1 MKKLLALVLALVMTL
16 SLAVVGSNAAFKD
29 AEKVNAS
36 YAEAVDVL
44 SGMKVFQGY
53 PDGSFQPEGSITRA
67 EVAAIVYRLYT
78 ADVAD
83 KQASLYATYNKFTD
97 MNGAAWAA
105 GYIGYCANAGLIKG
119 YDAKTFG
126 PADKVTGYQALAM
139 ILRAVGYDKN
149 DEFTGAQWQLRVA
162 STAQQLG
169 ILKNVKGV
177 DLNAAASRELVAEL
191 LFRTAAEVPMVTY
204 TPALGYTNL
213 TAILNGKTN
222 ATLGYKNFGL
232 TKTDATTDKWGRPLY
247 KWTNGKTGTALVTY
261 ATVKA
266 TPVKTYTTA
275 VKECDVAHD
284 AGLTADTAYTLYIN
298 GDKQL
303 AKYIVNL
310 TDTTTQMGAQ
320 GRLVEVYDDSIV
332 MIDTFLAKVTYVAEA
347 TYDAQNH
354 LKTPATITLK
364 VYEGVTNGLN
374 KSATETYYTMTND
387 KTNYEYVVGDYV
399 LLNAFTK
406 GTNQTVNTAN
416 TATTSAAIVTATTTT
431 AEKYGEIVGK
441 ATSIEGAQTI
451 IYWNSK
457 QHNVEGT
464 VYDDAVKFYLD
475 EAGKES
481 TKHTWFFDSYGN
493 LIGAVDIA
501 AATSYGVINSIWWAG
516 NAADGSGVAKA
527 NVTYMDGTTGQVD
540 ISEITYFTGTAGQP
554 YLNNRATGTV
564 THSTN
569 YTTAATLM
577 TARDG
582 YFYVDSYATE
592 NARVDAAASGNGILN
607 GHLFQFTTKA
617 NGTLKAI
624 EVAGNGEAQA
634 EVGTATV
641 PASYQSAIPAGLYNA
656 TAAVSKNTQVY
667 GSGAWK
673 LVVNDNTTFLIRT
686 ETSTGYTFSTVKGF
700 TNVGSYTADKEV
712 DFVDVNGDK
721 VADYVYVTAPSAAAK
736 VTSLFYFDGQQGSYT
751 LVDGLWVV
759 KGYVDGLPGEVKF
772 AYGALD
778 NTLTTTKNGS
788 TKTAP
793 VANTLYVV
801 ALEDG
806 KVVSG
811 YAVPTNAKETLTAID
826 ANHPLATVY
835 GAYPAGKLEIN
846 YIKGDAGTVANQ
858 YKDRDT
864 YNGSV
869 YTDYTSE
876 LYTATGTMYYSVLA
890 NNDATKIVGTM
901 GVPGNQNYYFVFV
914 NDNGNQND
922 SLVIQA
928 YAFDKNAVKDAIT
941 ATDTTVYASN
951 WKTTNEMFNTRLSAV
966 EYKAVATGVKA
977 DGTAVS
983 GIELTATA
991 KWYVREAGQV
1001 TFRDAKDGEVFVKGN
1016 TYYAVITLS
1025 VPSTATATTSISPLN
1040 NITYTG
1046 ASASGG
1052 MVSTGIGF
1060 EVRTNTIVEFN

>member
-266 TPVKTYTTA
+266 TPVATYTKA
-275 VKECDVAHD
+275 VAECDVAHD
-284 AGLTADTAYTLYIN
+284 AGLTADTAYTLYVN
-298 GDKQL
+298 GEKVV
-303 AKYIVNL
+303 AKYTVNL
-310 TDTTTQMGAQ
+310 TDTTTKIGAQ

-332 MIDTFLAKVTYVAEA
+332 MIDTFLAKVTYVAAA

-354 LKTPATITLK
+354 LKTPATITLEA
-364 VYEGVTNGLN
+364 YEAGTINSTTQL
-374 KSATETYYTMTND
+374 KSAKATPYTLTNSS
-387 KTNYEYVVGDYV
+387 TNYEYAVGDYV
-399 LLNAFTK
+399 LLNAFTAVA
-406 GTNQTVNTAN
+406 GN
-416 TATTSAAIVTATTTT
+416 TATESGLINTATAT
-431 AEKYGEIVGK
+431 KPGDIVGK
-441 ATSIEGAQTI
+441 ATSIDGAQTI

-464 VYDDAVKFYLD
+464 VYDDAAKFWLD

-569 YTTAATLM
+569 YNTAATLM
-577 TARDG
+577 QAVNG

-592 NARVDAAASGNGILN
+592 NARADAAAANSSAGIPAGNGILN
-607 GHLFQFTTKA
+607 NHLFQFTTKA

-624 EVAGNGEAQA
+624 EVAGNGVAQA

-667 GSGAWK
+667 GSNAWQ
-673 LVVNDNTTFLIRT
+673 LVVNDNTTFLVRT
-686 ETSTGYTFSTVKGF
+686 KTGTSYTFSSVKGF
-700 TNVGSYTADKEV
+700 TNVGSYTSAEV
-712 DFVDVNGDK
+712 DFVDVNGDR
-721 VADYVYVTAPSAAAK
+721 VADYVYVTAPSATAK
-736 VTSLFYFDGQQGSYT
+736 VTSLFYFDGQQGAYT
-751 LVDGLWVV
+751 LADGTWVV
-759 KGYVDGLPGEVKF
+759 KGYVDGEAGEVKF
-772 AYGALD
+772 ANYAAL
-778 NTLTTTKNGS
+778 NSTLTKQVNGIA
-788 TKTAP
+788 TATAP
-793 VANTLYVV
+793 ETNTLYVV
-801 ALEDG
+801 SLEDG
-806 KVVSG
+806 VVVAG
-811 YAVPTNAKETLTAID
+811 HKAVNGEAVD
-826 ANHPLATVY
+826 ANDAYHPLAAVY
-835 GAYPAGKLEIN
+835 ATYTNTLKIAYVEGA
-846 YIKGDAGTVANQ
+846 AGTAANG
-858 YKDRDT
+858 YADRDT
-864 YNGSV
+864 YSGSI
-869 YTDYTSE
+869 YYD
-876 LYTATGTMYYSVLA
+876 ADAQMYYSVI
-890 NNDATKIVGTM
+890 NGTSKIVGTM
-901 GVPGNQNYYFVFV
+901 GAPANQNYYFVYV
-914 NDNGNQND
+914 NATSANLDRFCP
-922 SLVIQA
+922 QA
-928 YAFDKNAVKDAIT
+928 YAFDK
-941 ATDTTVYASN
+941 S
-951 WKTTNEMFNTRLSAV
+951 
-966 EYKAVATGVKA
+966 AVATNGV
-977 DGTAVS
+977 V
-983 GIELTATA
+983 TATTVSVKTGAKAGNLVSSVEFIAAGTGTNITTPVALDVAA
-991 KWYVREAGQV
+991 KWQRYWVDPATGAATWV
-1001 TFRDAKDGEVFVKGN
+1001 DCIDGEVFQ
-1016 TYYAVITLS
+1016 TTTQYRALMTLS
-1025 VPSTATATTSISPLN
+1025 VPSAQSA
-1040 NITYTG
+1040 NITIAPTNAITYPYPGGSTTGTGVQIYTD
-1046 ASASGG
+1046 AFTPT
-1052 MVSTGIGF
+1052 V
-1060 EVRTNTIVEFN
+1060 

>member
-44 SGMKVFQGY
+44 AGMKVFQGY

-97 MNGAAWAA
+97 MGGAAWAA

-126 PADKVTGYQALAM
+126 PSDKVTGYQALAM

-191 LFRTAAEVPMVTY
+191 LFRTAAYVPMVTY

-222 ATLGYKNFGL
+222 LTLGEKNFGL
-232 TKTDATTDKWGRPLY
+232 TKSADTTDKWGRPCY
-247 KWTNGKTGTALVTY
+247 KWTNGKTGSALVTY

-266 TPVKTYTTA
+266 TPVATYTKA
-275 VKECDVAHD
+275 VAECDVAHD
-284 AGLTADTAYTLYIN
+284 AGLTADTAYTLYVN
-298 GDKQL
+298 GEKVV
-303 AKYIVNL
+303 AKYTVNL
-310 TDTTTQMGAQ
+310 TDTTTKIGAQ

-332 MIDTFLAKVTYVAEA
+332 MIDTFLAKVTYVAAA

-354 LKTPATITLK
+354 LKTPATITLEA
-364 VYEGVTNGLN
+364 YEAGTINPTTQL
-374 KSATETYYTMTND
+374 KSAKATPYTLTNSS
-387 KTNYEYVVGDYV
+387 TNYEYAVGDYV
-399 LLNAFTK
+399 LLNAFTAVA
-406 GTNQTVNTAN
+406 GN
-416 TATTSAAIVTATTTT
+416 TATESGLINTTT
-431 AEKYGEIVGK
+431 ATKPGDIVGK
-441 ATSIEGAQTI
+441 ATSIDGAQTI

-464 VYDDAVKFYLD
+464 VYDDAAKFWLD

-540 ISEITYFTGTAGQP
+540 ISEITYFTGNAGQA
-554 YLNNRATGTV
+554 YTSNRATGTV

-569 YTTAATLM
+569 YTTSATLM
-577 TARDG
+577 QAVGG

-592 NARVDAAASGNGILN
+592 NARVDAAANGNGILN
-607 GHLFQFTTKA
+607 NHLFQFTTKA

-624 EVAGNGEAQA
+624 EVAGNGLAQA
-634 EVGTATV
+634 EVVATASA
-641 PASYQSAIPAGLYNA
+641 PYQSAIPAGLYNT

-667 GSGAWK
+667 GSRAWQ
-673 LVVNDNTTFLIRT
+673 LVVNDNTTFLVRT
-686 ETSTGYTFSTVKGF
+686 KTGTSYTFSSVKGF
-700 TNVGSYTADKEV
+700 TNVGSYTSAEV
-712 DFVDVNGDK
+712 DFVDVNGDR
-721 VADYVYVTAPSAAAK
+721 VADYVYVTAPSATAK
-736 VTSLFYFDGQQGSYT
+736 VTSLFYFDGQQGAYT
-751 LVDGLWVV
+751 LADGTWVV
-759 KGYVDGLPGEVKF
+759 KGYVDGEAGEVKF
-772 AYGALD
+772 ANYAAL
-778 NTLTTTKNGS
+778 NSTLTKGS
-788 TKTAP
+788 PAVATAP
-793 VANTLYVV
+793 EANTLYVV
-801 ALEDG
+801 SLEDG
-806 KVVSG
+806 VVVAG
-811 YAVPTNAKETLTAID
+811 HKAVNGETVD
-826 ANHPLATVY
+826 ANDADHPLAAVY
-835 GAYPAGKLEIN
+835 ATYANTLKIAYVEGA
-846 YIKGDAGTVANQ
+846 AGTAAAS
-858 YKDRDT
+858 YADRDT
-864 YNGSV
+864 YTGSV
-869 YTDYTSE
+869 YHDYD
-876 LYTATGTMYYSVLA
+876 ANMYYSVISG
-890 NNDATKIVGTM
+890 TSKVVGTM
-901 GVPGNQNYYFVFV
+901 GAPANQNYYFVYVDAASANLDRFCP
-914 NDNGNQND
+914 
-922 SLVIQA
+922 QA
-928 YAFDKNAVKDAIT
+928 YAFDK
-941 ATDTTVYASN
+941 S
-951 WKTTNEMFNTRLSAV
+951 
-966 EYKAVATGVKA
+966 AVATNGVVTATTVSVKTGA
-977 DGTAVS
+977 KVGNLVSSVEFTAAGTGTNITTPVALDV
-983 GIELTATA
+983 TA
-991 KWYVREAGQV
+991 KWQRYWVSPTTGAATWV
-1001 TFRDAKDGEVFVKGN
+1001 DCIDGEVFQS
-1016 TYYAVITLS
+1016 TTQYRALMTLS
-1025 VPSTATATTSISPLN
+1025 VPSAQSA
-1040 NITYTG
+1040 NITIAPTNAITYPAGSTTGTGVQIYTD
-1046 ASASGG
+1046 AFTPA
-1052 MVSTGIGF
+1052 V
-1060 EVRTNTIVEFN
+1060 

>member
-16 SLAVVGSNAAFKD
+16 SLAVSANAAFKD

-36 YAEAVDVL
+36 YAKAVDVL

-97 MNGAAWAA
+97 MGGAAWAA

-126 PADKVTGYQALAM
+126 PANKVTGYEALAM

-191 LFRTAAEVPMVTY
+191 LFRTAAYVPMVTY

-222 ATLGYKNFGL
+222 LTLGEKNFGL
-232 TKTDATTDKWGRPLY
+232 TKSADTTDKWGRPCY
-247 KWTNGKTGTALVTY
+247 KWTNGKTGSALVTY

-266 TPVKTYTTA
+266 TPVATYTKA
-275 VKECDVAHD
+275 VAECDVAHD
-284 AGLTADTAYTLYIN
+284 AGLTADTAYTLYVN
-298 GDKQL
+298 GEKVV
-303 AKYIVNL
+303 AKYTVNL
-310 TDTTTQMGAQ
+310 TDTTTKIGAQ

-332 MIDTFLAKVTYVAEA
+332 MIDTFLAKVTYVAAA

-354 LKTPATITLK
+354 LKTPATITLEA
-364 VYEGVTNGLN
+364 YEAGTINSTTQL
-374 KSATETYYTMTND
+374 KSAKATPYTLTNSS
-387 KTNYEYVVGDYV
+387 TNYEYAVGDYV
-399 LLNAFTK
+399 LLNAFTAVA
-406 GTNQTVNTAN
+406 GN
-416 TATTSAAIVTATTTT
+416 TATESGLINTATAT
-431 AEKYGEIVGK
+431 KPGDIVGK
-441 ATSIEGAQTI
+441 ATSIDGAQTI

-464 VYDDAVKFYLD
+464 VYDDAAKFWLD

-569 YTTAATLM
+569 YNTAATLM
-577 TARDG
+577 QAVNG

-592 NARVDAAASGNGILN
+592 NARADAAAANSSAGIPAGNGILN
-607 GHLFQFTTKA
+607 NHLFQFTTKA

-624 EVAGNGEAQA
+624 EVAGNGVALA
-634 EVGTATV
+634 EIGTATV
-641 PASYQSAIPAGLYNA
+641 PASYRSAIPAGLYNA

-667 GSGAWK
+667 GSNAWQ
-673 LVVNDNTTFLIRT
+673 LVVNDNTTFLVRT
-686 ETSTGYTFSTVKGF
+686 KTGTSYTFSSVKGF
-700 TNVGSYTADKEV
+700 TNVGSYTSAEV
-712 DFVDVNGDK
+712 DFVDVNGDR
-721 VADYVYVTAPSAAAK
+721 VADYVYVTAPSATAK
-736 VTSLFYFDGQQGSYT
+736 VTSLFYFDGQQGAYT
-751 LVDGLWVV
+751 LADGTWVV
-759 KGYVDGLPGEVKF
+759 KGYVDGEAGEVKF
-772 AYGALD
+772 ANYAAL
-778 NTLTTTKNGS
+778 NSTLTKQVNGIA
-788 TKTAP
+788 TATAP
-793 VANTLYVV
+793 ETNTLYVV
-801 ALEDG
+801 SLEDG
-806 KVVSG
+806 VVVAG
-811 YAVPTNAKETLTAID
+811 HKAVNGEAVD
-826 ANHPLATVY
+826 ANDAYHPLAAVY
-835 GAYPAGKLEIN
+835 ATYTNTLKIAYVEGA
-846 YIKGDAGTVANQ
+846 AGTAANG
-858 YKDRDT
+858 YADRDT
-864 YNGSV
+864 YSGSI
-869 YTDYTSE
+869 YYD
-876 LYTATGTMYYSVLA
+876 ADAQMYYSVI
-890 NNDATKIVGTM
+890 NGTSKIVGTM
-901 GVPGNQNYYFVFV
+901 GAPANQNYYFVYV
-914 NDNGNQND
+914 NATSANLDRFCP
-922 SLVIQA
+922 QA
-928 YAFDKNAVKDAIT
+928 YAFDK
-941 ATDTTVYASN
+941 S
-951 WKTTNEMFNTRLSAV
+951 
-966 EYKAVATGVKA
+966 AVATNGV
-977 DGTAVS
+977 V
-983 GIELTATA
+983 TATTVSVKTGAKAGNLVSSVEFTAAGTGTNITTPVALDVAA
-991 KWYVREAGQV
+991 KWQRYWVDPATGAATWV
-1001 TFRDAKDGEVFVKGN
+1001 DCIDGEVFQS
-1016 TYYAVITLS
+1016 TTQYRALMTLS
-1025 VPSTATATTSISPLN
+1025 VPSAQSA
-1040 NITYTG
+1040 NITIAPTNAITYSAGSTTGTGVQIYTD
-1046 ASASGG
+1046 AFTPA
-1052 MVSTGIGF
+1052 V
-1060 EVRTNTIVEFN
+1060 